1 MDSQG
6 ASNWAGDPIR
16 LPRVRGDSL
25 PTLTG
30 DRRPGARF
38 CSGCGAGL
46 EGAVVMRG
54 FWTYCSIECAIRTER
69 EDDPKPS

>member
-1 MDSQG
+1 MEGEG
-6 ASNWAGDPIR
+6 ALNWAGNPIR
-16 LPRVRGDSL
+16 LPRVQRDSL

-38 CSGCGAGL
+38 CSGCGTAL
-46 EGAVVMRG
+46 EGGVVMRG

-69 EDDPKPS
+69 EDERKPS